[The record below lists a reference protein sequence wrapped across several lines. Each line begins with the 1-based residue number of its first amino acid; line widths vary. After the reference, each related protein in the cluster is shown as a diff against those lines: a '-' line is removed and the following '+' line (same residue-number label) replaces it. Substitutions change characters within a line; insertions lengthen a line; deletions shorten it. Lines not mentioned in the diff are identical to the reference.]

1 MLASLNA
8 FDWFLVV
15 VLAIS
20 TIRGFSRGII
30 RVLFS
35 IGGLIAGI
43 LLASWTYGDA
53 AQWLRRWIHS
63 RETAQVLGFL
73 LILVGVVI
81 LFGLVAAIVRR
92 TANAVGL
99 GPVDRMVGAAFG
111 VLRGC
116 LLGVLIMTGLAAFVP
131 NSSWVKNSQ
140 LSPYFLTGAHAL
152 SFVVPQHFQKQIAE
166 GATHFLHRAPNSL
179 KPHSLDWKHSD

>member
-1 MLASLNA
+1 MLASLNG

-20 TIRGFSRGII
+20 TLRGFSRGLI

-43 LLASWTYGDA
+43 LIASWTYGDA
-53 AQWLRRWIHS
+53 GRWLNRWIQS
-63 RETAQVLGFL
+63 RETAQILGFL
-73 LILVGVVI
+73 LVLIGVV
-81 LFGLVAAIVRR
+81 LVFGIIASIVRR
-92 TANAVGL
+92 TATAVGL
-99 GPVDRMVGAAFG
+99 GLVDRMAGAAFG

-116 LLGVLIMTGLAAFVP
+116 LLGVLIMMGLAAFVP
-131 NSSWVKNSQ
+131 NSTWVKNSQ

-152 SFVVPQHFQKQIAE
+152 SFVVPQHFQKQIAD
-166 GATHFLHRAPNSL
+166 GAAHFLHRAPNSL